1 MTKSLSLA
9 LMMTLVLAGC
19 TVPEAENL
27 VDSAPMEAQTPER
40 MSFVAD
46 TLDRE
51 ADNGSVHDLRTSF
64 DGPVLMLWVASGC
77 SGCHDWTETIRNEME
92 VGNLSNTTNV
102 VSVHRYGEWES
113 QESVA
118 ERYGDSD
125 SEHYTPWPLLLPD
138 ETTNVINVS
147 SGRMTNVSIYEA
159 FEGPVTP
166 TLQVLDAEGR
176 LVWTS
181 KTYWADT
188 DVLAEALNIM
198 NGGLA

>member
-1 MTKSLSLA
+1 MKKGLSLM
-9 LMMTLVLAGC
+9 LVLTLTLAGC
-19 TVPEAENL
+19 TTPEAEEL
-27 VDSAPMEAQTPER
+27 VDNTPSEFSTPER
-40 MSFVAD
+40 MSFVAN
-46 TLDRE
+46 TLDRDV
-51 ADNGSVHDLRTSF
+51 DNGSVHDLRASF

-77 SGCHDWTETIRNEME
+77 SGCHDWTETIRSELE
-92 VGNLSNTTNV
+92 VGNVSNTTNI

-113 QESVA
+113 EASVA
-118 ERYGDSD
+118 ERYGDQD

-138 ETTNVINVS
+138 ESTNVINVS

-166 TLQVLDAEGR
+166 TLQVLDGDGR

-188 DVLAEALNIM
+188 EVLSEALNIM
-198 NGGLA
+198 NSGLN